1 MRQISVDLDRET
13 FGFNKSMQ
21 ETQVIKNKKDISD
34 TQIDVVELFER
45 VIRIET
51 KLDLHLVESKSYNKW
66 IQMLF
71 IIVIM
76 IELFNVLL
84 NFLMIRGR

>member
-45 VIRIET
+45 VVRIET
-51 KLDLHLVESKSYNKW
+51 KLDLHLVESKGQNRW
-66 IQMLF
+66 IQILF
-71 IIVIM
+71 VLVIM

-84 NFLMIRGR
+84 NFLMIHAG

>member
-1 MRQISVDLDRET
+1 
-13 FGFNKSMQ
+13 MQ
-21 ETQVIKNKKDISD
+21 ETQAIKNKKAISD

-45 VIRIET
+45 VVRIET
-51 KLDLHLVESKSYNKW
+51 KLDLHLVESKGQNRW
-66 IQMLF
+66 IQLLF

>member
-1 MRQISVDLDRET
+1 
-13 FGFNKSMQ
+13 MQ
-21 ETQVIKNKKDISD
+21 EKIQVEKNKKNIKD
-34 TQIDVVELFER
+34 TQIDVISLFER

-51 KLDLHLVESKSYNKW
+51 KLDLHLVEVKKNNGW
-66 IQMLF
+66 IQVLF
-71 IIVIM
+71 VLVIM

>member
-1 MRQISVDLDRET
+1 
-13 FGFNKSMQ
+13 MQ
-21 ETQVIKNKKDISD
+21 ETQVIKNKKNISD

-45 VIRIET
+45 VVRIET
-51 KLDLHLVESKSYNKW
+51 KLDLHLVESKGQNRW
-66 IQMLF
+66 TQILF
-71 IIVIM
+71 VLVIM

>member
-1 MRQISVDLDRET
+1 MRQINVNLNQET

-21 ETQVIKNKKDISD
+21 KTQVIKNKKDISD

-45 VIRIET
+45 VVRIET
-51 KLDLHLVESKSYNKW
+51 KLDLQANETKGQSRWTQL
-66 IQMLF
+66 LF
-71 IIVIM
+71 ILVIM

>member
-1 MRQISVDLDRET
+1 
-13 FGFNKSMQ
+13 MQ
-21 ETQVIKNKKDISD
+21 DIQATKNKKDIIS
-34 TQIDVVELFER
+34 TQVDVVELFER
-45 VIRIET
+45 VVRIET
-51 KLDLHLVESKSYNKW
+51 KLDLQAAEVRGHNRW

-71 IIVIM
+71 IVVIL